1 MSVSSVIEYSLI
13 DYQIVASGLC
23 CDNLGLSP
31 YIHTH
36 EIRSGRESDDV
47 SCQAWGQQFSSLS
60 SPPFWKSAEHKVIPR
75 AVS

>member
-31 YIHTH
+31 YILTH
-36 EIRSGRESDDV
+36 EMRSGRESDDV
-47 SCQAWGQQFSSLS
+47 SCQAWDSGSFHCLAPSFGNLLNT
-60 SPPFWKSAEHKVIPR
+60 K
-75 AVS
+75 